1 MIIGRWKGYF
11 DKLLNEENPRSM
23 FDDGVPNKGL
33 TQGISRNEVKVAIS
47 RMKNGKATGMDGIPV
62 EVWKCLGEEGIDMLW
77 DLMKGIYEKEKIPTE
92 WRDSVI
98 IPIYKEN
105 EGARTRVKSSVGLT
119 DMIPVGVVLHQG
131 SSLSP
136 YLISMIMDVLARGIK
151 DISPW
156 CMLYA
161 DDIVLWGTR
170 SEVVEKKLEEWRR
183 AMEDRGLKINRK
195 KTVYLRFNVD
205 RDLDDG
211 NSDVNIQGD
220 NLERVNTFK
229 YLGATLAENGDLD
242 AEVTHRIQSEWK
254 NWKRISGILCERRIS
269 LRVKGK
275 VYKTVVR
282 PAMMYGAETWAV
294 KKAHEKKLDV
304 AEMRM
309 LRWMSG
315 VTKMDRI
322 RNERIRGTTKVEE
335 ISKKV
340 QESRLKWYGHVS
352 RREDEYVGKRV
363 MGMEVPGKRRRGRPK
378 RRWLDSIRND
388 LSERGLSEE
397 DAQDRPRWRR
407 LIRHIDHT

>member
-1 MIIGRWKGYF
+1 MVFIDLEKAYDRV
-11 DKLLNEENPRSM
+11 PRQEVWRCM
-23 FDDGVPNKGL
+23 REKGVPDKYL
-33 TQGISRNEVKVAIS
+33 MIVQ
-47 RMKNGKATGMDGIPV
+47 
-62 EVWKCLGEEGIDMLW
+62 DM
-77 DLMKGIYEKEKIPTE
+77 Y
-92 WRDSVI
+92 
-98 IPIYKEN
+98 
-105 EGARTRVKSSVGLT
+105 EGARTRVKSNVGLT
-119 DMIPVGVVLHQG
+119 DMIPVGVGLHQG

-136 YLISMIMDVLARGIK
+136 YLFAMIMDVLARGIK

-161 DDIVLWGTR
+161 DDIVLCGTR

-211 NSDVNIQGD
+211 NSDVNIQGE

-242 AEVTHRIQSEWK
+242 AEMTHRIQSGWK
-254 NWKRISGILCERRIS
+254 NWKRISGILCDRRIS

-275 VYKTVVR
+275 VYRTVVR
-282 PAMMYGAETWAV
+282 PAMLYGAETWAV

-322 RNERIRGTTKVEE
+322 RNERNRGTTKV
-335 ISKKV
+335 
-340 QESRLKWYGHVS
+340 
-352 RREDEYVGKRV
+352 
-363 MGMEVPGKRRRGRPK
+363 
-378 RRWLDSIRND
+378 
-388 LSERGLSEE
+388 
-397 DAQDRPRWRR
+397 
-407 LIRHIDHT
+407 